1 MVVKMEIKTKKLM
14 VGTVMGAFLG
24 IFCIIGV
31 SLRLPNPVYPNAT
44 IYLIGAW
51 YNRVIMGS
59 LIGLAGGIKLYKN
72 ENNIINSIIRGSIIG
87 AFVSISFS
95 FLSQAIELSYFFAGI
110 VWGLINDLVTTQFIK
125 TQE

>member
-1 MVVKMEIKTKKLM
+1 MEIKTKRLI
-14 VGTVMGAFLG
+14 VGTVIGAFLG

-51 YNRVIMGS
+51 YNRVVMGA

-72 ENNIINSIIRGSIIG
+72 EKNLVNSIIRGAIIG
-87 AFVSISFS
+87 AFVSVSFS
-95 FLSQAIELSYFFAGI
+95 FLSQAIELMYFFAGI
-110 VWGLINDLVTTQFIK
+110 VWGLLNDLLTTQFIK